1 MAPVNTCSVHFNI
14 SYPVKGNELCWQNC
28 GNFLHGV
35 SIGFFLQYPWKRAV
49 RIRFWMFGG
58 KPCDVYRLHFNI
70 SYPVEGNELRWQNCG
85 NFLHHLAV
93 QHIMPWKFDLL
104 LKSTRWKVEQFCTYI
119 FVIYFY
125 WSLLGAG
132 HHVMQAR
139 LIPFHEW
146 TLDAVWF
153 KSLQCKWE
161 YTVYA
166 PL

>member
-1 MAPVNTCSVHFNI
+1 MTVENKQTKKILQGNPMAPVNICSVHFNI

-35 SIGFFLQYPWKRAV
+35 SIGFLLQHLWKRAV

-58 KPCDVYRLHFNI
+58 KPCDIYRLHFDI

-104 LKSTRWKVEQFCTYI
+104 LKKQLNSFAPTYLL
-119 FVIYFY
+119 FTYFLKFAWI
-125 WSLLGAG
+125 WSPAYTLWL
-132 HHVMQAR
+132 R
-139 LIPFHEW
+139 LDKKKKKMREHR
-146 TLDAVWF
+146 
-153 KSLQCKWE
+153 
-161 YTVYA
+161 
-166 PL
+166 